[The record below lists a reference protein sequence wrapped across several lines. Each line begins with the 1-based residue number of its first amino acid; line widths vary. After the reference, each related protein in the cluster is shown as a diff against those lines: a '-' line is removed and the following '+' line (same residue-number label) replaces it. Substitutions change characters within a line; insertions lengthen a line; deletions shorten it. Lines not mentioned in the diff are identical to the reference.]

1 MRRENSERDEKVDTQ
16 FSEMRRE
23 NRERDEKVDAQF
35 SEMRKEHK
43 ELREKVD
50 KVAVD
55 VSTIGSKLNAL
66 FWVLGGLVALA
77 GLAKTL
83 GWI

>member
-1 MRRENSERDEKVDTQ
+1 LRDYAARTDLLLSEI
-16 FSEMRRE
+16 
-23 NRERDEKVDAQF
+23 
-35 SEMRKEHK
+35 RKEHK
-43 ELREKVD
+43 ELRDKVD
-50 KVAVD
+50 EIAAA